1 MSGSLATLLAVAAY
15 GALHSLLATVWVKRR
30 AATALGSSGR
40 RLYRVSYNLIALLTL
55 LPVLAVPA
63 LQPGLTLYRLS
74 WPWAALALAG
84 QGLALFILVLG
95 LLQTDPWHFLGIRQL
110 LLEADRETPR
120 LVVTGLYRWVRHPLY
135 AAGLAFV
142 WLTPALTVNLLVLFL
157 GLTLYVLIGSHLEEQ
172 RLLVEFGPAYATY
185 QVRVPRLI
193 PRPWRRLHPN

>member
-1 MSGSLATLLAVAAY
+1 MSSSLVTLLAIAAY

-63 LQPGLTLYRLS
+63 LQPGLTVYRLS

-84 QGLALFILVLG
+84 QGLALFFLVQG

-120 LVVTGLYRWVRHPLY
+120 LVVTGLYRWIRHPLY
-135 AAGLAFV
+135 AAGLAFL
-142 WLTPALTVNLLVLFL
+142 WLTPILTVNLLLLNL
-157 GLTLYVLIGSHLEEQ
+157 GLTVYVLIGSHFEDR
-172 RLLVEFGPAYATY
+172 RLLTEFGPAYASY

-193 PRPWRRLHPN
+193 PMPWRRPPPN

>member
-1 MSGSLATLLAVAAY
+1 MSSSLVTLLAIAAY

-63 LQPGLTLYRLS
+63 LQPGLTVYRLS

-84 QGLALFILVLG
+84 QGLALFFLVQG

-120 LVVTGLYRWVRHPLY
+120 LVVTGLYRWIRHPLY
-135 AAGLAFV
+135 AAGLAFL
-142 WLTPALTVNLLVLFL
+142 WLTPILTVNLLLLNL
-157 GLTLYVLIGSHLEEQ
+157 GLTVYVLIGSHFEDR
-172 RLLVEFGPAYATY
+172 RLLTEFGPAYASY
-185 QVRVPRLI
+185 QARVPRLI
-193 PRPWRRLHPN
+193 PRPWRRPPPN